1 MKNILYLFSLFIF
14 ASCNGS
20 GGAFNSLEESVEG
33 STPDSPIEILNF
45 TPLTDPVVVTA
56 STNTTFALSVNSG
69 TGTVSYRFEVLGGS
83 VLQESTSPF
92 FTFAG
97 SSLSAGNHILRATAT
112 NSISSAIKSFN
123 VRRNS
128 PPNITSSN
136 PPPSGNLVNCDAG
149 TLTFTASTADADSDS
164 YTQTWILDGS
174 VVSGS
179 TAGVVVTNT
188 SSSAR
193 LDYTPTCAMA
203 GFHNLILRLNDG
215 FESVDHTWTIS
226 VANPAVET
234 ILAYDPTSTNIT
246 YLSTDV
252 SKTFSA
258 SGSGVGSLTFTWKL
272 DGVTVLTQS
281 SVTFSSLNLLAS
293 SMTIGTH
300 VLRLELTDSTTAN
313 DPPGGV
319 FREWTIYKNQK
330 PRILSPSPSDP
341 ISINLN
347 TPRAISANI
356 EDALDTFTVS
366 ISKGALA
373 CTPDGSN
380 SSTPCG
386 LSSIVLPSSTGA
398 FSMSFLS
405 GTGFLGENN
414 FLISVTDS
422 HGETET
428 QSFTLTANYFSN
440 TCNQLNAGEIC
451 TLVGLPGLGS
461 GTNVNTNS
469 NRVRVAPSRIIKD
482 ERGNFFF
489 SDHTSHTVWYYN
501 TSAVPV
507 TLLGVT
513 VPAFTLYVVA
523 GTGVAG
529 PGINGLDARRMA
541 LNLQFWGGGLAWNP
555 NRQELFI
562 ADYNNN
568 RVVRV
573 DSTGKG
579 RTVCGLSNLTA
590 QGSAARNTLCQGAAD
605 LAYDV
610 TNDRLYVAQLTNHI
624 IKVIDTS
631 SADFTLWPAYT
642 LAGAYNAGANTNGTT
657 NLTSFYGTVAGGSR
671 LNQPLGLYLD
681 EDDQILYFTSHQAC
695 RVGAIGLPSSTTRT
709 VLSQSITANNLRYIA
724 GNACG
729 SHTLN
734 NSVAVTGNIFN
745 RPSDLHVHRTGATI
759 HGLYVTSHAG
769 YRIMYLNNQA
779 TTTIGGQTITGGMA
793 NNVFGNGTANAP
805 VNPPTGRNSNV
816 NLPFGVLLDGNILYV
831 GARHGNIIRTLDI
844 SSGAVSNFIGG
855 TGRAG
860 YSGNAAMDSALITF
874 NNPFSLFYKT
884 EGGSSNDP
892 IPGNTLFISDSS
904 NFIIR
909 SLNLSTGRVEDFIG
923 NGTSGTEN
931 LSNTVTT
938 NTRMRGPRAMSV
950 YDGFFFY
957 NDINA
962 NCFTRVYNP
971 LSSDQTIFNSLVNLN
986 KTNTVAGNFNNCNHY
1001 PDLTPRPTTDLAARL
1016 NNPWG
1021 LGIDTNGT
1029 AYISST
1035 SSHCILR
1042 VTQSGDMQP
1051 FIGTCGATAAPSVV
1065 ANGSIEPAPTF
1076 GTSTLLRAPGEIV
1089 MDTTSGNEGNFFFI
1103 DFSDLAT
1110 ANIKYVN
1117 LSNVSDV
1124 SFFGGT
1130 VLVLAN
1136 QVETVIAL
1144 VGSPGFIRGLA
1155 IFEDWICFS
1164 SAAGVS
1170 GQNTITCRNR
1180 LSGASQVFG
1189 VPGIGG
1195 IQLEQEHEG
1204 VSVTSGASTV
1214 NFAQPTG
1221 LAFDKD
1227 GNLYVSEQGSHVIRK
1242 IKRWFP

>member
-1 MKNILYLFSLFIF
+1 MKNSIFLSLLFLF
-14 ASCNGS
+14 AGCNGS
-20 GGAFNSLEESVEG
+20 GGAFQSLEETSEGNAPEAPVEIV
-33 STPDSPIEILNF
+33 SF
-45 TPLTDPVVVTA
+45 TPTIDPVVVTG
-56 STNTTFALSVNSG
+56 SSETTFAVSVNGSA
-69 TGTVSYRFEVLGGS
+69 GTVNYQFETVGGTI
-83 VLQESTSPF
+83 LQNSSSPF
-92 FTFAG
+92 YTLLG
-97 SSLSAGNHILRATAT
+97 SNLAPGNHILRLTAT
-112 NSISSAIKSFN
+112 NSRSNAVKNFN
-123 VRRNS
+123 VRRN
-128 PPNITSSN
+128 N
-136 PPPSGNLVNCDAG
+136 PPTISATNPPAAGNLVNCDTG
-149 TLTFTASTADADSDS
+149 TLTFSASTSDLDGDGF
-164 YTQTWILDGS
+164 TQSWILDG
-174 VVSGS
+174 
-179 TAGVVVTNT
+179 TVVTGATPGVTITNT
-188 SSSAR
+188 VSSAR
-193 LDYTPTCAMA
+193 LDYTPTCAMS
-203 GFHNLILRLNDG
+203 GFHTLILRLNDG
-215 FESVDHTWTIS
+215 FETTDYNWNIS

-234 ILAYDPTSTNIT
+234 ILAYDPTSNNIV

-272 DGVTVLTQS
+272 DGVTILTQS
-281 SVTFSSLNLLAS
+281 SVTFSSLNLLAT

-300 VLRLELTDSTTAN
+300 VLRLELTDSTATN

-330 PRILSPSPSDP
+330 PRILSPSPSGP
-341 ISINLN
+341 VSINLN
-347 TPRAISANI
+347 SPRVITANI

-366 ISKGALA
+366 INKGALA
-373 CTPDGSN
+373 CVPDGSN
-380 SSTPCG
+380 SSAACG
-386 LSSIVLPSSTGA
+386 LSSISRPSSTGT

-428 QSFTLTANYFSN
+428 QSFNLTANYFSD

-469 NRVRVAPSRIIKD
+469 NRIRVAPSRIIKD

-501 TSAVPV
+501 TTAVPV
-507 TLLGVT
+507 SLLGVT

-529 PGINGLDARRMA
+529 AGINGLDARKMA
-541 LNLQFWGGGLAWNP
+541 LNLQTWGGGLAWNP

-562 ADYNNN
+562 ADYSNN

-605 LAYDV
+605 LAYDA
-610 TNDRLYVAQLTNHI
+610 TNDRLYVAQLSNHI

-631 SADFTLWPAYT
+631 DPDFTVWPAYT
-642 LAGAYNAGANTNGTT
+642 LAGAYNSGANSNGTT

-681 EDDQILYFTSHQAC
+681 EEDQILYFTTYQAC
-695 RVGAIGLPSSTTRT
+695 RVGAIGLPTSTTRT
-709 VLSQSITANNLRYIA
+709 VLGQSITANNLRYIA

-745 RPSDLHVHRTGATI
+745 RPTDLHVHRTGATI

-816 NLPFGVLLDGNILYV
+816 NLPFGVLLDGNTLYV
-831 GARHGNIIRTLDI
+831 GARDGNIIRTLDI
-844 SSGAVSNFIGG
+844 ANGTVSNFIGG

-923 NGTSGTEN
+923 NGTAGTEN

-938 NTRMRGPRAMSV
+938 NTRMRGPRSMSV

-971 LSSDQTIFNSLVNLN
+971 LSSDQTIFSSLINLN
-986 KTNTVAGNFNNCNHY
+986 KTNTVAGNFNNCGHY
-1001 PDLTPRPTTDLAARL
+1001 PDLTPRSTTDLDARL

-1021 LGIDTNGT
+1021 LGIDTDGT

-1065 ANGSIEPAPTF
+1065 ANGSIESAPIF

-1103 DFSDLAT
+1103 DFSDTAT

-1117 LSNVSDV
+1117 LSNINDV

-1130 VLVLAN
+1130 VLVMAN
-1136 QVETVIAL
+1136 QIETVMAL

-1155 IFEDWICFS
+1155 LFEDWICFS
-1164 SAAGVS
+1164 SGLGAS

-1180 LSGASQVFG
+1180 LSGASQIFG

-1214 NFAQPTG
+1214 SFAQPTG
-1221 LAFDKD
+1221 LAFDQD